1 MNNDNLRRVHKTLL
15 DNGYTPPTYEEFEND
30 MQDDNN
36 LRGVYET
43 LKKEGYTPP
52 EYEQFRF
59 DMGFAKVD
67 ADPNVNDNADD
78 NGNDN
83 ANANPNDNA
92 NPNAKPWEA
101 KVAGV
106 PSLYDIA
113 DKQREETP
121 KMPNYRHEVSVDE
134 EGGKIS
140 KPVVKWQP
148 DKAERAEVEKQM
160 TEMRQN
166 IEQSKE
172 DIDTKNKYIGGLTE
186 KPFDTGM
193 QRIEIGNTESVFQ
206 QRNPRVVETDA
217 KYNTETGEFEKGYIN
232 EAGEYNNKAMAE
244 RDQKQI
250 DRSRYIDMHPDYAG
264 RANRNQVA
272 NMDRYIDDNL
282 REAQKESAEIIAD
295 YIDNASLGALALME
309 VPKNPMMGGV
319 DTDGFKLENIPTEEA
334 QAAAQR
340 IREFEAA
347 SRSMRDAKRIIAE
360 ADRAVKEDKYDGWLK
375 RHTLDFAGGV
385 ARGFGDKFFD
395 IDTWDFGLTDIK
407 DNSSLMLALDK
418 ADKGEE
424 LTESQ
429 RALLDAKA
437 IELATQAYFGS
448 QVGKGYN
455 AGAVTAESIP
465 FMLEMC
471 INPAASAGTTAAS
484 KMARYALKRFA
495 KKAVTE
501 GVEELTERGLM
512 RAAINA
518 GKKNLVKRAALG
530 GRITGDLVAGAGVT
544 ATTGSGRVLA
554 DTMDRMAGEV
564 KYDEN
569 ELGLASY
576 AGRENQKEFGE
587 AFAKAFASGTI
598 ENYSEM
604 VGEYFSP
611 ILGVAGKYIGKGLD
625 KMKLGFI
632 NDAIENISASK
643 LAKAVNDFESHAKYS
658 GSIGEF
664 SEEIAGGILNAIFVG
679 DQTLDT
685 NEQTGVFNPD
695 NLIDTYLGVSIFGG
709 VMSGVKTF
717 GYRTPKYRA
726 KQNMVEQDKIG
737 SAMFGNQDKWGQIRN
752 TIAVGSEEDIA
763 AILQEVKNDDSLT
776 QEQKM
781 QAFKY
786 AAYAMNYKGVL
797 MAEQKRREEQPREH
811 TDFETSFDNGYSLEG
826 QEMNDAM
833 NMYDMQREK
842 AVQVL
847 GDDKVAELDANPV
860 DAMAGIDTE
869 EQLQVA
875 TDYVNAKATFDGMGQ
890 KVLDDINAQIAE
902 STKNLNE
909 LTSKTDGK
917 IHPVTLKGERKA
929 HIVDGN
935 VAVTDNGEID
945 AANSDLSILVR
956 DDETGKIEFVS
967 PSDIVTSDG
976 AIDAEEEKANVAQ
989 AIRDAVTQQA
999 DAQMNGILSFNVGD
1013 EYDVL
1018 DDEGNAH
1025 TIAVVD
1031 NGQEGQVLVSVDG
1044 ENVARMMPRDEVQKM
1059 ANNANLARLAE
1070 HEAKKETK
1078 KQMGIGETSGEA
1090 DNNNVGA
1097 DEPLAATPDA
1107 MPMIKN
1113 SEDPDFM
1120 ATTPERGHRY
1130 LYDEAGIPK
1139 AAADNMVTAHI
1150 NAAEKEVK
1158 KQSDALA
1165 KLDANPGTSISAY
1178 KAKQADI
1185 KGKLDAAQTAYDYWN
1200 GVKTEQGKRDEAE
1213 RQAAFAAQTADASG
1227 RQNELAAQKTPK
1239 EKIDAAK
1246 QMYGEYFDSDF
1257 TVPYDAMEL
1266 VAMNMPN
1273 EKISWEGREGVRG
1286 LQQELGSNF
1295 KRGVGRDRGTNAF
1308 NIYLA
1313 KKGEGISTDEAIH
1326 SIYESAE
1333 NTLPNGEHRW
1343 DVEEIRG
1350 AFIDMFMGAEK
1361 PSDIRDYVLN
1371 NRIRQAEQM
1380 RAAEDEAAEM
1390 ARLDDEIM
1398 QRTGMEREEYAAWI
1412 AELEARADAQAAYE
1426 NEVYNETNT
1435 SNDRETEGSIGEE
1448 GSGQVQGQE
1457 GDTTGVEEDGAAG
1470 VAEREETGGERLW
1483 NNDGRRSNGGS
1494 DKRQGSVSSSDELDE
1509 NGIPF
1514 VKAEDGT
1521 TQFGEIRDTSGLA
1534 PAPIRLSMGFHDS
1547 NTNKGYGLEHIEAKH
1562 GEQIREAGFGS
1573 VEEFVRFVALH
1584 YEEDNIRVGKRRN
1597 GGSTTYLIQVTD
1609 KHDNTLFIEMSR
1621 DGSYWNVNSGGVFR
1635 KGYSNK
1641 KETVTKT
1648 EPQQPNNAVSTGSS
1662 RPADGEGGI
1671 ASTEPN
1677 GKPTVSSASKGT
1689 ENFETDKE
1697 TEQKFNKG
1705 ERFLLASG
1713 AEITIEDVDDKGER
1727 TFTWKSINNDN
1738 VHTSKA
1744 TIEELE
1750 VMGARPLES
1759 VQESVAKAEKETDT
1773 NPTEGQ
1779 KKAGNYKK
1787 GHVKID
1793 GYDVSIE
1800 QPKGSVRSGVDANG
1814 KKWEQTMNNTY
1825 GYIRGTEGVDGDHID
1840 VFLSDNIDDWNG
1852 MVYVVD
1858 QVNNDGSFDEHKV
1871 MYGFNSAEE
1880 ARAAYLLNYEEGW
1893 QGLGTMTGVTKEEF
1907 KKWVESSHRKTKP
1920 FAEYKSV
1927 QKEEGQNE
1935 STING
1940 AVDMTTMQPVM
1951 SEEAFAELLESGDR
1965 EMMEAYLKEI
1975 EHALRLGD
1983 NAPLDGK
1990 KEVQQDYKKAVEQ
2003 YGKDNIPEEVL
2014 DELTKRIE
2022 PYNNLERTLFDRK
2035 YALEEKLRGVEA
2047 AERIASAEKKDKEKA
2062 AHKQTAYNGFLA
2074 DKTALGA
2081 DAAEKALSK
2090 RINIEGEVM
2099 TVAEFVE
2106 KQHQSGSLVPSISEE
2121 PKYKGV
2127 SKRAW
2132 NRMDAAQQAAE
2143 EERVKNG
2150 GTKSVYRLNGYDLGK
2165 TAYDYAQYLM
2175 KNNNDNVDK
2184 AETEKPQKSE
2194 KKSSTRASSVV
2205 KIDDFGEK
2213 IGGARK
2219 DLARG
2224 RIRDIK
2230 GYTTKDLT
2238 ALKKGAD
2245 DILSQANILRLY
2257 KDGQMDEQTA
2267 RGFLAMNN
2275 AVKVAIKKYGRTA
2288 KEIILNKYRDAAV
2301 AWEEGRAAEFG
2312 ITDADVAAYM
2322 AGFDITEE
2330 KARKDLDYCIT
2341 ETFDMYMLT
2350 YQAMNYP
2357 AVERKL
2363 GQYVIV
2369 DYGSMRSRRIPLS
2382 RPFWVK
2388 TSYTSGRGYPF
2399 ATLEGAME
2407 KLNQLCPEVKPKD
2420 TAKKEK
2426 GEKAEHGLRV
2436 TKEGFGFYVKSRN
2449 IPGNIYL
2456 SPKFTSEKQAQ
2467 AYMEENLEQLK
2478 AREQRLVDA
2487 LMGSNIGMAE
2497 REGVDYRNGKDV
2509 TPQDFLDEFGF
2520 RGVEFGNWVPQGERQ
2535 MYLNKTYDA
2544 IKDFCAIVGISPKA
2558 FSLGGRLGLAFG
2570 ARGSGRALAHY
2581 EPGKEAINL
2590 TRMSGVGS
2598 LAHEWF
2604 HALDNI
2610 LAKQETG
2617 NTSDMATMRYDVV
2630 REEVSAVL
2638 KEMYRAM
2645 KAMDYDMRSRR
2656 AGEYWGRTEE
2666 EFARL
2671 FENYIYNKLAEKEV
2685 TSPILVRKDILFD
2698 DAEEVSKN
2706 RWPYPSVA
2714 ENATMAPLFDKL
2726 FSTIQEKTDEKG
2738 NVVLF
2743 QKLDGSTLSK
2753 EADATE
2759 MMMRDA
2765 LIETME
2771 GAGIEVVT
2779 DVAIGQQVLDDAN
2792 GAARLMGGEMSERRK
2807 EREEVNNY
2815 IDEATSFVTGKDIKD
2830 VRRER
2835 IAREEQRREL
2845 TKEIYGII
2853 LSGDFNSVNLQKIS
2867 DYINDVTPNNP
2878 YGRRLSERLPQRVER
2893 KSISLQSLSAVD
2905 ALYGRASESAVSPH
2919 ERVSAQGRR
2928 AIEERKKEALEQW
2941 AKATGNWHTDLSDF
2955 TDSPTPISDDTTD
2968 SDVYM
2973 AKDGKHVIKLS
2984 RGKQGKRFAPDI
2996 DNIPLFNYV
3005 FPNSAYKILGYGD
3018 FGKGFVRI
3026 LQQPFVDFE
3035 TSEPLTEQE
3044 RVAFMDGLGFK
3055 SINKNNTAFSNGE
3068 IIVADLQKNNI
3079 VKDADGNIN
3088 VIDADCK
3095 LHTKD
3100 VGGQYTYLPVE
3111 HDMPLRGGVR
3121 EMRVY
3126 HGSGADFDAFDHS
3139 HMGEGEGAQAYGWGT
3154 YVTEVEGIG
3163 KTYAQSVGR
3172 NPIGRRPVLYKG
3184 ESYDAVNTD
3193 GWSDE
3198 KKGVYVDLVQGM
3210 RVMGKSAEQ
3219 AKDDL
3224 RLMTEVNIRNRER
3237 SLANLKVSS
3246 NTYQSIAEDK
3256 RKQEERLKHIN
3267 EFNADDFTREGSTP
3281 TLYTV
3286 EIPEENAAYYIG
3298 YNERMR
3304 EQQDI
3309 VEMADNELSAQG
3321 WRRQEIDERVVFTNS
3336 DGKRIVFTP
3345 NQSGADFYEEF
3356 VVALGSKKAAS
3367 EFLSSVGITGIKYPA
3382 EFRSG
3387 GRTDG
3392 ASNYVI
3398 FDESNIEITNKARL
3412 FRTSNG
3418 EVYGYTMGG
3427 KIYLD
3432 TRIATTETPIHEY
3445 SHLWS
3450 EALEQANP
3458 KAWEQLKNDLV
3469 KDTELMD
3476 YVKGLYPEIKDENE
3490 LMHEVFAHFSGK
3502 RGRARLEEMRKEET
3516 EKANGILDKARIIAM
3531 FHRLKELLG
3540 RYWTMARDLFAGNV
3554 KGLKKMKAED
3564 FADMAMADLLGGFN
3578 PSAAA
3583 KNNDIRYQFVG
3594 EQGAAEAVKIHYDA
3608 LAQKYHGK
3616 PYRIVM
3622 SIDEMADEDFLKE
3635 IGITDE
3641 ELAKLTTD
3649 EIRENAKEQKEYTK
3663 AIKIGGG
3670 YNPNTGKIVIFAEN
3684 IPSLKETEDTFF
3696 HENLHGILHE
3706 LYGDNPQS
3714 IALRFWDAAEKW
3726 SDKKSII
3733 AEAYRNE
3740 SEHRQKE
3747 EFFVY
3752 LLSRA
3757 MLKGR
3762 VDDVLSVLT
3771 EEDAERVENILGIL
3785 GYDRQTEE
3793 LDRRREK
3800 GNDRE
3805 NHGQAQEK
3813 LGQDVQADRHRRTV
3827 DVAEGGKLYR
3837 DSMFRDGGV
3846 LPTYEESLA
3855 SSKAA
3860 GYTKRQH
3867 DAWWNRA
3874 HKNMRLRAND
3884 IAKKLHLEGVVD
3896 IYETSDDLNG
3906 VEGITEEDKKS
3917 KGWYDPKTG
3926 RIAIILGN
3934 HASAYDVMMTML
3946 HEGVAHF
3953 GLRQLFGKNFE
3964 TFLWNVYSNATP
3976 EVRSE
3981 INKLMA
3987 KNGWNYETA
3996 TEEYLAGLA
4005 EDIDFDRVMKSGWW
4019 WKIKDWFVKML
4030 RDIGLGSYVPEGKI
4044 GDNELRYVLWRSYYN
4059 LELGGAYG
4067 TLLGAAIDV
4076 AKQYELGVGKF
4087 APKEEV
4093 HGVAEQTERATGVWA
4108 EKAEETTDEQR
4119 KKYVR
4124 NAIKNYPNTIG
4135 VFKGTDGLYHSTSDN
4150 IEPFSPDKLDE
4161 VLKKLIKSGTRVA
4174 LIDDI
4179 PSVEDGVSES
4189 EYLGYK
4195 PTLDD
4200 YYKYTNATFE
4210 LIARQFDMPAK
4221 TKVISHE
4228 RTQEE
4233 RALLKAE
4240 WDKLKHEHPEWEWHL
4255 SPKSSS
4261 EYLIDKETGDIYRY
4275 SDHWGKVATCHWKV
4289 KGGHG
4294 VTEQIIAK
4302 ANIKDFDRNISE
4314 GLLKY
4319 ARLHRSGDGT
4329 QEAYN
4334 NAVNTGSKWGMK
4346 NSWGLSGYNF
4356 REAFQDSMLAL
4367 RKLQEVVEERYGIKL
4382 GEDENAYDDENSLSS
4397 RNQEE
4402 KKSVNKKVIEPMNAI
4417 VDKMISEEG
4426 VDQDDLNDYL
4436 ICKHGLERNVVM
4448 AERDARKEYDELV
4461 KAGQPADL
4469 NSLIKKYRNRD
4480 YSGLTGVT
4488 GLKSTRSAELAAM
4501 KLVYNFENNHSAS
4514 CVKLWEA
4521 INKATKW
4528 TLKKGFDS
4536 GMMSKE
4542 TYDKVRNMFQYY
4554 VPLRG
4559 WDEETA
4565 EDVYDYL
4572 MNDRSVFNGT
4582 VVAAK
4587 GHRHKSDDPLA
4598 IIANMADSAILQGN
4612 RNQMK
4617 QKLLNMAVKYPTDVC
4632 SVGDMWIVKNGKK
4645 WAADFPVIPVD
4656 ASSEEVAQIVAQHDA
4671 DMRALG
4677 DNAKRVTGKLDIEW
4691 HINKKNI
4698 PEHAVVVNVGGVQHV
4713 VYINGNPRAAQAVN
4727 GLTGERRR
4735 DAKDKAGRLVDFVLK
4750 DMKRWYSSMMTQYNI
4765 NFSGANYVRDFGHSI
4780 LMTFINNGL
4789 KDTGRMLKYILPAI
4803 GYGVKARVGRVGN
4816 GEYDKYYKE
4825 FLENGGVT
4833 GYAHLDSVDKWKHL
4847 NDMRWERLSKLQ
4859 KAGVAPAKVF
4869 QAGMEAIG
4877 WFSETLELITRFN
4890 TYIKERKKGESIA
4903 NSVKAAKNITV
4914 NFNKKGSEVTPG
4926 VFGAIA
4932 NTLRLYRMFFN
4943 PIVQGLNQIYEAVS
4957 NNPKA
4962 RKRLIGVCA
4971 FYSIIGAVMPFVNMA
4986 LVDKFGDDDD
4996 DDDYFLLNEYTRRT
5010 NLVFFTGKGY
5020 VKIPLPQFF
5029 REFYGMG
5036 EAIATYWIGEASD
5049 EDLRRSMV
5057 GQIENIFSIE
5067 GQEGYKEWSMTRFL
5081 LFDHLEPIADVE
5093 NNENFMGTAI
5103 WNESIFKQGIPE
5115 YQKAKERTWKPLV
5128 GLAKEVNELQG
5139 GTENVAGEGSN
5150 RWNAN
5155 PAAWQ
5160 HLLENYGGG
5169 LVQFIGDAINVTTS
5183 ALDGEMPETSNM
5195 PFAKRFYT
5203 IPTEE
5208 SANWARYRMYKD
5220 FRKDY
5225 DRAEAE
5231 HTALNKENTSIAEHV
5246 KKIVAFEEKQP
5257 EAASIYYAWKDLDI
5271 AKRLK
5276 DAEWN
5281 SDEYWGIIR
5290 EAVDAGK
5297 KVYYKDDKTSFV
5309 DGNEVQDFEK
5319 MLEEDARALLSQKY
5333 SDGESRKLIESMIA
5347 KKHGAKYDEYS
5358 SAEYMGTEYGK
5369 RYYMLRTFDDLEG
5382 DNILAEE
5389 IRNAKEDSDDVQR
5402 KKALEKARDDINT
5415 LKKRLGDPDEDD
5427 EKTMRDI
5434 RKRRRDA
5441 LKEFGK
5447 KSKE

>member
-52 EYEQFRF
+52 EYEQFKS

-67 ADPNVNDNADD
+67 ANLNGNADVEDNADD
-78 NGNDN
+78 NAN
-83 ANANPNDNA
+83 ANANPNLNA

-140 KPVVKWQP
+140 KPVVKMSAIGNTPQVAPVFKDYAGNEYDATDPKVLEEAKRQVTPIVNTPKAQEEPSLLESIGKSIGAGAVRAGTQMIDVLQQLSSNMYVEDPSSPTGFTRTQSYEEQIKDENNPLTQASSAGHTLADKWSKEAQP
-148 DKAERAEVEKQM
+148 RQGKGFVDLIMDGDITGALQKGVATAGESLPTTLSWATPYTAILNAIGMAGGNYREYTLEDESIPAWKRASMAIGSAAFEQAVEKYA
-160 TEMRQN
+160 
-166 IEQSKE
+166 
-172 DIDTKNKYIGGLTE
+172 DPVFKYIGGTKILKGAAKE
-186 KPFDTGM
+186 ASK
-193 QRIEIGNTESVFQ
+193 EI
-206 QRNPRVVETDA
+206 VEEVTKNA
-217 KYNTETGEFEKGYIN
+217 TET
-232 EAGEYNNKAMAE
+232 
-244 RDQKQI
+244 
-250 DRSRYIDMHPDYAG
+250 
-264 RANRNQVA
+264 
-272 NMDRYIDDNL
+272 L
-282 REAQKESAEIIAD
+282 
-295 YIDNASLGALALME
+295 
-309 VPKNPMMGGV
+309 
-319 DTDGFKLENIPTEEA
+319 
-334 QAAAQR
+334 
-340 IREFEAA
+340 
-347 SRSMRDAKRIIAE
+347 AKRIYKGLTNVGKDALGEGAE
-360 ADRAVKEDKYDGWLK
+360 EVVTTFGNDALGEVLDYIEGSTDYGVRAQWEKLKKENPNANL
-375 RHTLDFAGGV
+375 
-385 ARGFGDKFFD
+385 
-395 IDTWDFGLTDIK
+395 WDFSKQKAKEYGDSFIGGYLSGAYTSGTAQVTTK
-407 DNSSLMLALDK
+407 AL
-418 ADKGEE
+418 
-424 LTESQ
+424 Q
-429 RALLDAKA
+429 Y
-437 IELATQAYFGS
+437 ATG
-448 QVGKGYN
+448 
-455 AGAVTAESIP
+455 
-465 FMLEMC
+465 
-471 INPAASAGTTAAS
+471 AASEIDIEGKRGT
-484 KMARYALKRFA
+484 KILPPVM
-495 KKAVTE
+495 
-501 GVEELTERGLM
+501 
-512 RAAINA
+512 
-518 GKKNLVKRAALG
+518 
-530 GRITGDLVAGAGVT
+530 DVA
-544 ATTGSGRVLA
+544 
-554 DTMDRMAGEV
+554 
-564 KYDEN
+564 
-569 ELGLASY
+569 
-576 AGRENQKEFGE
+576 
-587 AFAKAFASGTI
+587 
-598 ENYSEM
+598 
-604 VGEYFSP
+604 
-611 ILGVAGKYIGKGLD
+611 
-625 KMKLGFI
+625 
-632 NDAIENISASK
+632 
-643 LAKAVNDFESHAKYS
+643 
-658 GSIGEF
+658 
-664 SEEIAGGILNAIFVG
+664 
-679 DQTLDT
+679 
-685 NEQTGVFNPD
+685 
-695 NLIDTYLGVSIFGG
+695 
-709 VMSGVKTF
+709 
-717 GYRTPKYRA
+717 
-726 KQNMVEQDKIG
+726 
-737 SAMFGNQDKWGQIRN
+737 
-752 TIAVGSEEDIA
+752 
-763 AILQEVKNDDSLT
+763 
-776 QEQKM
+776 
-781 QAFKY
+781 QA
-786 AAYAMNYKGVL
+786 
-797 MAEQKRREEQPREH
+797 
-811 TDFETSFDNGYSLEG
+811 FDNGYSLEG

-902 STKNLNE
+902 SDKNLNE

-976 AIDAEEEKANVAQ
+976 AIDAEEEKVNVAQ

-1018 DDEGNAH
+1018 DDKGNAH

-1078 KQMGIGETSGEA
+1078 RQMENGETSGEA

-1097 DEPLAATPDA
+1097 HEPLAATPDA

-1185 KGKLDAAQTAYDYWN
+1185 KGKLDAAQAAYDYWN

-1213 RQAAFAAQTADASG
+1213 RQAAFAAQTADTSG

-1295 KRGVGRDRGTNAF
+1295 KRGVGRDKGTNAF

-1426 NEVYNETNT
+1426 NEVYNETNI

-1457 GDTTGVEEDGAAG
+1457 GDTTGVEEDGAEP
-1470 VAEREETGGERLW
+1470 VADGGRNEGTQGDTTERQEGDLAQAKVTARLSSEV
-1483 NNDGRRSNGGS
+1483 NEFDKPFVLASNG
-1494 DKRQGSVSSSDELDE
+1494 
-1509 NGIPF
+1509 
-1514 VKAEDGT
+1514 T
-1521 TQFGEIRDTSGLA
+1521 TTFGEVSKDSGLTE
-1534 PAPIRLSMGFHDS
+1534 APIKLSLGENRIDEEGGNH
-1547 NTNKGYGLEHIEAKH
+1547 GYGLLHIEAGH
-1562 GEQIREAGFGS
+1562 GEQIRAAGFNT
-1573 VEEFVRFVALH
+1573 VEEFVETVAKN
-1584 YEEDNIRVGKRRN
+1584 YDTIRE
-1597 GGSTTYLIQVTD
+1597 GGIVANNQTYLLEISD
-1609 KHDNTLFIEMSR
+1609 EHNNTLFIQLSR
-1621 DGSYWNVNSGGVFR
+1621 DGKYWNVNSAGIFKKKYSRR
-1635 KGYSNK
+1635 KQEVY
-1641 KETVTKT
+1641 T
-1648 EPQQPNNAVSTGSS
+1648 
-1662 RPADGEGGI
+1662 RPALEPGTNTDSRGVDSGLSDGVTAPAGNSPE
-1671 ASTEPN
+1671 T
-1677 GKPTVSSASKGT
+1677 SASKGT
-1689 ENFETDKE
+1689 ENENT
-1697 TEQKFNKG
+1697 
-1705 ERFLLASG
+1705 
-1713 AEITIEDVDDKGER
+1713 
-1727 TFTWKSINNDN
+1727 
-1738 VHTSKA
+1738 
-1744 TIEELE
+1744 
-1750 VMGARPLES
+1750 
-1759 VQESVAKAEKETDT
+1759 VQENE
-1773 NPTEGQ
+1773 
-1779 KKAGNYKK
+1779 
-1787 GHVKID
+1787 
-1793 GYDVSIE
+1793 
-1800 QPKGSVRSGVDANG
+1800 
-1814 KKWEQTMNNTY
+1814 
-1825 GYIRGTEGVDGDHID
+1825 
-1840 VFLSDNIDDWNG
+1840 
-1852 MVYVVD
+1852 
-1858 QVNNDGSFDEHKV
+1858 
-1871 MYGFNSAEE
+1871 
-1880 ARAAYLLNYEEGW
+1880 
-1893 QGLGTMTGVTKEEF
+1893 
-1907 KKWVESSHRKTKP
+1907 VEISS
-1920 FAEYKSV
+1920 ESEN
-1927 QKEEGQNE
+1927 KEEGQNE

-1940 AVDMTTMQPVM
+1940 AVDMATMQPVM
-1951 SEEAFAELLESGDR
+1951 GEEAFAELLESGDK
-1965 EMMEAYLKEI
+1965 ETMEAYLKEI

-1983 NAPLDGK
+1983 NAPLDGQ
-1990 KEVQQDYKKAVEQ
+1990 KEVRQDYKKAVEQ

-2150 GTKSVYRLNGYDLGK
+2150 GTKSVYRLNGYELGK

-2184 AETEKPQKSE
+2184 VEKAKPNEQGKTETEKPQKSE
-2194 KKSSTRASSVV
+2194 KKSSARASSVV

-2238 ALKKGAD
+2238 TLKKGAD

-2288 KEIILNKYRDAAV
+2288 REIILNKYRDAAV

-2369 DYGSMRSRRIPLS
+2369 DYGSMRSGRIPLS

-2420 TAKKEK
+2420 TEKKEK

-2617 NTSDMATMRYDVV
+2617 NTSDMATMRNDVV

-2638 KEMYRAM
+2638 KEMYRVM

-2765 LIETME
+2765 LVETME
-2771 GAGIEVVT
+2771 SAGIEVVT
-2779 DVAIGQQVLDDAN
+2779 DVAIGQQVLDENADA
-2792 GAARLMGGEMSERRK
+2792 
-2807 EREEVNNY
+2807 
-2815 IDEATSFVTGKDIKD
+2815 T
-2830 VRRER
+2830 
-2835 IAREEQRREL
+2835 
-2845 TKEIYGII
+2845 
-2853 LSGDFNSVNLQKIS
+2853 
-2867 DYINDVTPNNP
+2867 
-2878 YGRRLSERLPQRVER
+2878 
-2893 KSISLQSLSAVD
+2893 
-2905 ALYGRASESAVSPH
+2905 
-2919 ERVSAQGRR
+2919 
-2928 AIEERKKEALEQW
+2928 
-2941 AKATGNWHTDLSDF
+2941 
-2955 TDSPTPISDDTTD
+2955 
-2968 SDVYM
+2968 
-2973 AKDGKHVIKLS
+2973 
-2984 RGKQGKRFAPDI
+2984 
-2996 DNIPLFNYV
+2996 
-3005 FPNSAYKILGYGD
+3005 
-3018 FGKGFVRI
+3018 
-3026 LQQPFVDFE
+3026 
-3035 TSEPLTEQE
+3035 
-3044 RVAFMDGLGFK
+3044 
-3055 SINKNNTAFSNGE
+3055 
-3068 IIVADLQKNNI
+3068 
-3079 VKDADGNIN
+3079 
-3088 VIDADCK
+3088 
-3095 LHTKD
+3095 
-3100 VGGQYTYLPVE
+3100 
-3111 HDMPLRGGVR
+3111 R

-3163 KTYAQSVGR
+3163 KTYAQSVGQ

-3304 EQQDI
+3304 EQQEI
-3309 VEMADNELSAQG
+3309 VEMADNELAAQG
-3321 WRRQEIDERVVFTNS
+3321 WKRQEIGEQMVFTNNE
-3336 DGKRIVFTP
+3336 GKRIVFTP
-3345 NQSGADFYEEF
+3345 NQTGADFYEEF

-3398 FDESNIEITNKARL
+3398 FDESDIEITNKARL

-3502 RGRARLEEMRKEET
+3502 QGRARLEEMRKEET
-3516 EKANGILDKARIIAM
+3516 EKANGLLDKARIIAM
-3531 FHRLKELLG
+3531 FNRLKELLG
-3540 RYWTMARDLFAGNV
+3540 RYWTMARDLFAGSV
-3554 KGLKKMKAED
+3554 KGLDKMKAED
-3564 FADMAMADLLGGFN
+3564 FADMEMADLLGGFN

-3594 EQGAAEAVKIHYDA
+3594 EQGAAEAVKMHYDA

-3635 IGITDE
+3635 IGFTSDE
-3641 ELAKLTTD
+3641 LAELTPEKLKELAK
-3649 EIRENAKEQKEYTK
+3649 EAKDYNKTRK
-3663 AIKIGGG
+3663 VGGG
-3670 YNPNTGKIVIFAEN
+3670 YSPSSRRIVIFAEN
-3684 IPSLKETEDTFF
+3684 ISSPDNMEEAFF
-3696 HENLHGILHE
+3696 HENLHGILHDI
-3706 LYGDNPQS
+3706 YGDNAQT
-3714 IALRFWDAAEKW
+3714 IATRFWDVAEGGFV
-3726 SDKKSII
+3726 SKKKV
-3733 AEAYRNE
+3733 ADAYRNE
-3740 SEHRQKE
+3740 SEQRQKE

-3752 LLSRA
+3752 WLSRA
-3757 MLKGR
+3757 MVKGR
-3762 VDDVLSVLT
+3762 INEMLDMLVD
-3771 EEDAERVENILGIL
+3771 EDSEKIDNILGII
-3785 GYDRQTEE
+3785 GYDRRTEE
-3793 LDRRREK
+3793 VRRKDGKGQEETQGNHEQDVSRLLPTSRRRF
-3800 GNDRE
+3800 RE
-3805 NHGQAQEK
+3805 
-3813 LGQDVQADRHRRTV
+3813 
-3827 DVAEGGKLYR
+3827 GKVVK
-3837 DSMFRDGGV
+3837 D
-3846 LPTYEESLA
+3846 TYEESLA

-3860 GYTKRQH
+3860 GYTKKQH

-3896 IYETSDDLNG
+3896 IYETADDLNG
-3906 VEGITEEDKKS
+3906 VKGITKEDKKS

-4044 GDNELRYVLWRSYYN
+4044 SDNELRYVLWRSYYN

-4093 HGVAEQTERATGVWA
+4093 LGVAESGIGMSLEETNRRFNDELANLSEENADWVNLSLGMPSPTLLAAGVENKHMKLYGNKVIKKMKKHGFALNELRDLPVAVANPIAVFNNYGKDGNRSILTELKTAQGNILVAITIGRGDVDVDFNVVSSVFAKNNISVVEWINKGYATYINK
-4108 EKAEETTDEQR
+4108 EKALNYLHHSAPIAEALSDSRLSSAAKVVENFVNPKISAEN
-4119 KKYVR
+4119 VE
-4124 NAIKNYPNTIG
+4124 KN
-4135 VFKGTDGLYHSTSDN
+4135 
-4150 IEPFSPDKLDE
+4150 
-4161 VLKKLIKSGTRVA
+4161 
-4174 LIDDI
+4174 
-4179 PSVEDGVSES
+4179 VE
-4189 EYLGYK
+4189 K
-4195 PTLDD
+4195 
-4200 YYKYTNATFE
+4200 
-4210 LIARQFDMPAK
+4210 
-4221 TKVISHE
+4221 
-4228 RTQEE
+4228 
-4233 RALLKAE
+4233 
-4240 WDKLKHEHPEWEWHL
+4240 
-4255 SPKSSS
+4255 
-4261 EYLIDKETGDIYRY
+4261 
-4275 SDHWGKVATCHWKV
+4275 
-4289 KGGHG
+4289 
-4294 VTEQIIAK
+4294 
-4302 ANIKDFDRNISE
+4302 
-4314 GLLKY
+4314 
-4319 ARLHRSGDGT
+4319 LHRSGDGT

-4334 NAVNTGSKWGMK
+4334 NAVNTGSAWGMK
-4346 NSWGLSGYNF
+4346 NSLGLSGYNF

-4426 VDQDDLNDYL
+4426 VGQDELNDYL

-4448 AERDARKEYDELV
+4448 AERDARKKYDELV

-4514 CVKLWEA
+4514 CVELWEA

-4587 GHRHKSDDPLA
+4587 GHSHKSDDPLA

-4632 SVGDMWIVKNGKK
+4632 SVGDMWIVKSGKK

-4677 DNAKRVTGKLDIEW
+4677 DNAKRVTGKLDVEW

-4750 DMKRWYSSMMTQYNI
+4750 DMKRWYSSMLTQYNI

-4780 LMTFINNGL
+4780 LMTFINNGT

-4803 GYGVKARVGRVGN
+4803 GFGVKARAGRVGN

-4833 GYAHLDSVDKWKHL
+4833 GYAHLDSVDKWKRS
-4847 NDMRWERLSKLQ
+4847 NDKRWERLSKLQ
-4859 KAGVAPAKVF
+4859 KARVAPAKAF
-4869 QAGMEAIG
+4869 RAGMEAIG

-4932 NTLRLYRMFFN
+4932 NTLRIYIMFFN
-4943 PIVQGLNQIYEAVS
+4943 PIVQGINQIYEAVA

-4962 RKRLIGVCA
+4962 MKRLIGVCG
-4971 FYSIIGAVMPFVNMA
+4971 FYMILGAVMPFVNMA
-4986 LVDKFGDDDD
+4986 LVENYGDD

-5010 NLVFFTGKGY
+5010 NFVLFTGKGY
-5020 VKIPLPQFF
+5020 AKIPLPQFF

-5049 EDLRRSMV
+5049 KDLRRSMV
-5057 GQIENIFSIE
+5057 VQIENIFSIE
-5067 GQEGYKEWSMTRFL
+5067 GQEGYKEWSMTRFML
-5081 LFDHLEPIADVE
+5081 PGHLELVADIE

-5128 GLAKEVNELQG
+5128 RLAKEVNELQG

-5169 LVQFIGDAINVTTS
+5169 LVQSIGDAANVITS

-5297 KVYYKDDKTSFV
+5297 KIYYKDEGASFV
-5309 DGNEVQDFEK
+5309 GGNEVQDFEK

-5358 SAEYMGTEYGK
+5358 SAEYMETEYGK

-5389 IRNAKEDSDDVQR
+5389 IRNAKEDSDDVRR
-5402 KKALEKARDDINT
+5402 KDALDNARKDINK

-5427 EKTMRDI
+5427 EQTMRDI
-5434 RKRRRDA
+5434 RERRRDA
-5441 LKEFGK
+5441 LKRFGK

>member
-1 MNNDNLRRVHKTLL
+1 MRDNISELYKALQ
-15 DNGYTPPTYEEFEND
+15 DTYELGSEDDFRDYLND
-30 MQDDNN
+30 GDNREA
-36 LRGVYET
+36 LR
-43 LKKEGYTPP
+43 KELEAEWEVGDSTS
-52 EYEQFRF
+52 
-59 DMGFAKVD
+59 FARYL
-67 ADPNVNDNADD
+67 
-78 NGNDN
+78 GIEDN
-83 ANANPNDNA
+83 ANLNKHNANAEVEEKVGDNDNVK
-92 NPNAKPWEA
+92 PNAKPWEA

-113 DKQREETP
+113 DKQREEAP

-140 KPVVKWQP
+140 KPVVKMSAIGNTPQVAPVFKDYAGNEYDATDSKVLEEAKRQVTPIVNTPKAQEEPSLLESIGKSIGAGAVRAGTQMIDVLQQLSSNMYVEDPSSPTGFTRTQSYEEQIKDENNPLTQASSAGHTLADKWSKEAQP
-148 DKAERAEVEKQM
+148 RQGKGFVDLIMDGDITGALQKGVATAGESLPTTLSWATPYTAILNAIGMAGGNYREYTLEDESIPAWKRASMAIGSAAFEQAVEKYA
-160 TEMRQN
+160 
-166 IEQSKE
+166 
-172 DIDTKNKYIGGLTE
+172 DPVFKYIGGTKILKGAAKE
-186 KPFDTGM
+186 ASK
-193 QRIEIGNTESVFQ
+193 EI
-206 QRNPRVVETDA
+206 VEEVTKNA
-217 KYNTETGEFEKGYIN
+217 TET
-232 EAGEYNNKAMAE
+232 
-244 RDQKQI
+244 
-250 DRSRYIDMHPDYAG
+250 
-264 RANRNQVA
+264 
-272 NMDRYIDDNL
+272 L
-282 REAQKESAEIIAD
+282 
-295 YIDNASLGALALME
+295 
-309 VPKNPMMGGV
+309 
-319 DTDGFKLENIPTEEA
+319 
-334 QAAAQR
+334 
-340 IREFEAA
+340 
-347 SRSMRDAKRIIAE
+347 AKRIYKGLTNVGKDALGEGAE
-360 ADRAVKEDKYDGWLK
+360 EVVTTFGNDALGEVLDYVEGSTDYGVRAQWEKLKKENPNANL
-375 RHTLDFAGGV
+375 
-385 ARGFGDKFFD
+385 
-395 IDTWDFGLTDIK
+395 WDFSKQKAKEYGDSFIGGYLSGAYTSGTAQVTTK
-407 DNSSLMLALDK
+407 AL
-418 ADKGEE
+418 
-424 LTESQ
+424 Q
-429 RALLDAKA
+429 Y
-437 IELATQAYFGS
+437 ATG
-448 QVGKGYN
+448 
-455 AGAVTAESIP
+455 
-465 FMLEMC
+465 
-471 INPAASAGTTAAS
+471 AASEIDIEGKRGT
-484 KMARYALKRFA
+484 KILPPVM
-495 KKAVTE
+495 
-501 GVEELTERGLM
+501 
-512 RAAINA
+512 
-518 GKKNLVKRAALG
+518 
-530 GRITGDLVAGAGVT
+530 DVA
-544 ATTGSGRVLA
+544 
-554 DTMDRMAGEV
+554 
-564 KYDEN
+564 
-569 ELGLASY
+569 
-576 AGRENQKEFGE
+576 
-587 AFAKAFASGTI
+587 
-598 ENYSEM
+598 
-604 VGEYFSP
+604 
-611 ILGVAGKYIGKGLD
+611 
-625 KMKLGFI
+625 
-632 NDAIENISASK
+632 
-643 LAKAVNDFESHAKYS
+643 
-658 GSIGEF
+658 
-664 SEEIAGGILNAIFVG
+664 
-679 DQTLDT
+679 
-685 NEQTGVFNPD
+685 
-695 NLIDTYLGVSIFGG
+695 
-709 VMSGVKTF
+709 
-717 GYRTPKYRA
+717 
-726 KQNMVEQDKIG
+726 
-737 SAMFGNQDKWGQIRN
+737 
-752 TIAVGSEEDIA
+752 
-763 AILQEVKNDDSLT
+763 
-776 QEQKM
+776 
-781 QAFKY
+781 QA
-786 AAYAMNYKGVL
+786 
-797 MAEQKRREEQPREH
+797 
-811 TDFETSFDNGYSLEG
+811 FDNGYSLEG

-890 KVLDDINAQIAE
+890 KVLDDINAQIADSE
-902 STKNLNE
+902 KNLNE

-935 VAVTDNGEID
+935 LAVTDNGEID

-976 AIDAEEEKANVAQ
+976 AMDAEEEKANVAQ

-1044 ENVARMMPRDEVQKM
+1044 ENVARMMPREEVQKM

-1070 HEAKKETK
+1070 HEAKKEAK
-1078 KQMGIGETSGEA
+1078 KQMENGETSGEA
-1090 DNNNVGA
+1090 DNKNVGA
-1097 DEPLAATPDA
+1097 NEPLAATPDA

-1113 SEDPDFM
+1113 SEDPDFL

-1185 KGKLDAAQTAYDYWN
+1185 NGKLDAAQAAYDYWN

-1213 RQAAFAAQTADASG
+1213 RQAAFAVQTADASG

-1246 QMYGEYFDSDF
+1246 QMYGKHFDSDF

-1295 KRGVGRDRGTNAF
+1295 KRGVGRDKGTNAF

-1326 SIYESAE
+1326 SIYDSAE

-1343 DVEEIRG
+1343 DIEEIRG

-1398 QRTGMEREEYAAWI
+1398 RRTGMEREEYAAWI

-1470 VAEREETGGERLW
+1470 VAEGGINEGTQGDTTERHEGDLAQAKVSMSQESDQVAEEQKPTEQRVGYLDPRTMSEEEKERRGNML
-1483 NNDGRRSNGGS
+1483 
-1494 DKRQGSVSSSDELDE
+1494 
-1509 NGIPF
+1509 
-1514 VKAEDGT
+1514 
-1521 TQFGEIRDTSGLA
+1521 RDTEVMEVAKEQIVSRKGISARKAAENWWTKYVGAPRLYETEIGEVVINLTSIDDSLA
-1534 PAPIRLSMGFHDS
+1534 HGYSQRKLDSITSLPNGFKNAVYLGTMEDSDRRATFNHYFAYPISYDGKRCYVFCRALHDN
-1547 NTNKGYGLEHIEAKH
+1547 NTNRLYVHEVYVEDAIKKG
-1562 GEQIREAGFGS
+1562 
-1573 VEEFVRFVALH
+1573 
-1584 YEEDNIRVGKRRN
+1584 
-1597 GGSTTYLIQVTD
+1597 
-1609 KHDNTLFIEMSR
+1609 NTLQTAAS
-1621 DGSYWNVNSGGVFR
+1621 
-1635 KGYSNK
+1635 K
-1641 KETVTKT
+1641 
-1648 EPQQPNNAVSTGSS
+1648 PH
-1662 RPADGEGGI
+1662 GGI
-1671 ASTEPN
+1671 ALYRDILANVLDISE
-1677 GKPTVSSASKGT
+1677 GKGT
-1689 ENFETDKE
+1689 ENSKTDKE
-1697 TEQKFNKG
+1697 NEQKFNKG
-1705 ERFLLASG
+1705 ERYLLASG
-1713 AEITIEDVDDKGER
+1713 AVITIEDVDDKGER

-1759 VQESVAKAEKETDT
+1759 VQ
-1773 NPTEGQ
+1773 
-1779 KKAGNYKK
+1779 
-1787 GHVKID
+1787 
-1793 GYDVSIE
+1793 
-1800 QPKGSVRSGVDANG
+1800 
-1814 KKWEQTMNNTY
+1814 
-1825 GYIRGTEGVDGDHID
+1825 
-1840 VFLSDNIDDWNG
+1840 
-1852 MVYVVD
+1852 
-1858 QVNNDGSFDEHKV
+1858 
-1871 MYGFNSAEE
+1871 
-1880 ARAAYLLNYEEGW
+1880 
-1893 QGLGTMTGVTKEEF
+1893 
-1907 KKWVESSHRKTKP
+1907 
-1920 FAEYKSV
+1920 
-1927 QKEEGQNE
+1927 KEEGQNE

-1940 AVDMTTMQPVM
+1940 AVDKAEKAKPKETASIKEVVHNYVQAYRNWADDIKNDAALKAWQNARKELEGRLNEL
-1951 SEEAFAELLESGDR
+1951 SDEELEGLKSQLGGDFANIADFVGDISRRRTQNRELSNAFDEGMKAQ
-1965 EMMEAYLKEI
+1965 KEI
-1975 EHALRLGD
+1975 SGTAK
-1983 NAPLDGK
+1983 APK
-1990 KEVQQDYKKAVEQ
+1990 V
-2003 YGKDNIPEEVL
+2003 VL
-2014 DELTKRIE
+2014 ENFTANDELRPVLNGVHHDEDGFAVATNGMILIADKRQYDEANKGKTIISHKVGNSAKKGDIVDFRF
-2022 PYNNLERTLFDRK
+2022 PNWKMVVKAHPNGSTASVTFDGLRK
-2035 YALEEKLRGVEA
+2035 
-2047 AERIASAEKKDKEKA
+2047 
-2062 AHKQTAYNGFLA
+2062 FLA
-2074 DKTALGA
+2074 GAGEVMKSRWNTEKENGNTKQSFASWSSEANIAIRMPNGEVCVYKYDRLSKFA
-2081 DAAEKALSK
+2081 DAAANMGMTDIYYAADKALVAANENGYVLLMPT
-2090 RINIEGEVM
+2090 IPNIL
-2099 TVAEFVE
+2099 T
-2106 KQHQSGSLVPSISEE
+2106 
-2121 PKYKGV
+2121 
-2127 SKRAW
+2127 
-2132 NRMDAAQQAAE
+2132 E
-2143 EERVKNG
+2143 EESLSYDAGRRFFYEWN
-2150 GTKSVYRLNGYDLGK
+2150 SSSADRLHSKPNEQGK
-2165 TAYDYAQYLM
+2165 T
-2175 KNNNDNVDK
+2175 
-2184 AETEKPQKSE
+2184 ETEKPQKSE
-2194 KKSSTRASSVV
+2194 KKSSARASSVV

-2238 ALKKGAD
+2238 TLKKGAD

-2312 ITDADVAAYM
+2312 ITEADVAAYM

-2369 DYGSMRSRRIPLS
+2369 DYGSMRSGRVPLS

-2420 TAKKEK
+2420 TEKKEK

-2617 NTSDMATMRYDVV
+2617 NTSDMATMRNDVV

-2638 KEMYRAM
+2638 KEMYRVM

-2792 GAARLMGGEMSERRK
+2792 
-2807 EREEVNNY
+2807 
-2815 IDEATSFVTGKDIKD
+2815 AT
-2830 VRRER
+2830 
-2835 IAREEQRREL
+2835 
-2845 TKEIYGII
+2845 
-2853 LSGDFNSVNLQKIS
+2853 
-2867 DYINDVTPNNP
+2867 
-2878 YGRRLSERLPQRVER
+2878 
-2893 KSISLQSLSAVD
+2893 
-2905 ALYGRASESAVSPH
+2905 
-2919 ERVSAQGRR
+2919 
-2928 AIEERKKEALEQW
+2928 
-2941 AKATGNWHTDLSDF
+2941 
-2955 TDSPTPISDDTTD
+2955 
-2968 SDVYM
+2968 
-2973 AKDGKHVIKLS
+2973 
-2984 RGKQGKRFAPDI
+2984 
-2996 DNIPLFNYV
+2996 
-3005 FPNSAYKILGYGD
+3005 
-3018 FGKGFVRI
+3018 
-3026 LQQPFVDFE
+3026 
-3035 TSEPLTEQE
+3035 
-3044 RVAFMDGLGFK
+3044 
-3055 SINKNNTAFSNGE
+3055 
-3068 IIVADLQKNNI
+3068 
-3079 VKDADGNIN
+3079 
-3088 VIDADCK
+3088 
-3095 LHTKD
+3095 
-3100 VGGQYTYLPVE
+3100 
-3111 HDMPLRGGVR
+3111 R

-3163 KTYAQSVGR
+3163 KTYAQSVGQ

-3309 VEMADNELSAQG
+3309 VEMADNELAAQG
-3321 WRRQEIDERVVFTNS
+3321 WRRQEIGEQMVFTNS
-3336 DGKRIVFTP
+3336 EGKRIVFTP
-3345 NQSGADFYEEF
+3345 NQTGADFYEEF

-3387 GRTDG
+3387 GRADG

-3476 YVKGLYPEIKDENE
+3476 YVKGLYPEIEDENE

-3516 EKANGILDKARIIAM
+3516 EKANGLLDKARIIAM
-3531 FHRLKELLG
+3531 FNRLKELLG
-3540 RYWTMARDLFAGNV
+3540 RYWTMARDLFAGSV
-3554 KGLKKMKAED
+3554 KGLDKMKAED

-3594 EQGAAEAVKIHYDA
+3594 EKSTTQEITEHINEIPKKYNLKGASIHQVISSREEMEGLRGILSDEAYTILEREYNTPNVKGVYLPEFA
-3608 LAQKYHGK
+3608 LAIVFAEKAEGTKQGELTYIHEQVHAFYHSLPNDMRNRYGVACFDWLWRKAPEVYQKILRLYPESEQVRLNEACSFFIQELVNRLGIEK
-3616 PYRIVM
+3616 FLTGTPLG
-3622 SIDEMADEDFLKE
+3622 DDFLCNF
-3635 IGITDE
+3635 ITE
-3641 ELAKLTTD
+3641 FKKY
-3649 EIRENAKEQKEYTK
+3649 IRNEQKDR
-3663 AIKIGGG
+3663 
-3670 YNPNTGKIVIFAEN
+3670 
-3684 IPSLKETEDTFF
+3684 ED
-3696 HENLHGILHE
+3696 
-3706 LYGDNPQS
+3706 
-3714 IALRFWDAAEKW
+3714 LR
-3726 SDKKSII
+3726 
-3733 AEAYRNE
+3733 
-3740 SEHRQKE
+3740 
-3747 EFFVY
+3747 V
-3752 LLSRA
+3752 
-3757 MLKGR
+3757 GR
-3762 VDDVLSVLT
+3762 GVQ
-3771 EEDAERVENILGIL
+3771 DAETSRNGERLYNDNLVGRHYGSEGGRDGERGI
-3785 GYDRQTEE
+3785 
-3793 LDRRREK
+3793 
-3800 GNDRE
+3800 
-3805 NHGQAQEK
+3805 
-3813 LGQDVQADRHRRTV
+3813 
-3827 DVAEGGKLYR
+3827 AEGGKLYR
-3837 DSMFRDGGV
+3837 DSMFREGGV

-3860 GYTKRQH
+3860 GYTKKQH

-3896 IYETSDDLNG
+3896 IYETADDLNG
-3906 VEGITEEDKKS
+3906 VKGITKEDKKS

-3934 HASAYDVMMTML
+3934 HASAYDVMKTML

-4044 GDNELRYVLWRSYYN
+4044 SDNELRYVLWRSYYN

-4093 HGVAEQTERATGVWA
+4093 LGVAEQTERTTGVWA

-4119 KKYVR
+4119 KKYVQ

-4150 IEPFSPDKLDE
+4150 MEPFSPDKLDE

-4179 PSVEDGVSES
+4179 PSSEDGVSES

-4210 LIARQFDMPAK
+4210 LIARQYDMPAK

-4233 RALLKAE
+4233 LALLKAE

-4275 SDHWGKVATCHWKV
+4275 SDHWGKVATCHWV
-4289 KGGHG
+4289 LKGSHG
-4294 VTEQIIAK
+4294 VAEQIIAK

-4314 GLLKY
+4314 GLWKY

-4329 QEAYN
+4329 PRAMARDTYERL
-4334 NAVNTGSKWGMK
+4334 VM
-4346 NSWGLSGYNF
+4346 SGTQQF
-4356 REAFQDSMLAL
+4356 REAVQDSMLSL
-4367 RKLQEVVEERYGIKL
+4367 KNLYKSILQAEGKEKHIKDVA
-4382 GEDENAYDDENSLSS
+4382 GYENAYLAENRMHSASQAQIS
-4397 RNQEE
+4397 AWTHDFFTPIVEE
-4402 KKSVNKKVIEPMNAI
+4402 VYRLVGDGKSAY
-4417 VDKMISEEG
+4417 EE
-4426 VDQDDLNDYL
+4426 LNDYL
-4436 ICKHGLERNVVM
+4436 MAKHGLERNIVL
-4448 AERDARKEYDELV
+4448 AERDARKEYDRLV

-4469 NSLIKKYRNRD
+4469 NSLIKEYREKD
-4480 YSGLTGVT
+4480 YSGLTALT
-4488 GLKSTRSAELAAM
+4488 GEKNTADAELLAQQMVDDFEAIHDTTELWARINAATKSSLEKMFRSGLMSKARYEDIRDMFAYYIPLQGFDEKVAEDMYAYVGSDGTRMYGTPIRSARGRR
-4501 KLVYNFENNHSAS
+4501 S
-4514 CVKLWEA
+4514 
-4521 INKATKW
+4521 KA
-4528 TLKKGFDS
+4528 D
-4536 GMMSKE
+4536 
-4542 TYDKVRNMFQYY
+4542 N
-4554 VPLRG
+4554 
-4559 WDEETA
+4559 
-4565 EDVYDYL
+4565 
-4572 MNDRSVFNGT
+4572 
-4582 VVAAK
+4582 
-4587 GHRHKSDDPLA
+4587 PLA
-4598 IIANMADSAILQGN
+4598 TIAMNGEAAIRQGN
-4612 RNQMK
+4612 RNEMK
-4617 QKLLNMAVKYPTDVC
+4617 QHFLNFVQAHPSDLVSVSDVWLRYNDVTDEWEQYFDAGLKDDDSPEEVERKVRDFNERMEQLAA
-4632 SVGDMWIVKNGKK
+4632 SDPDRYKRGRDAEDIPFRVVSMSNASQHQVIVKRGGKT
-4645 WAADFPVIPVD
+4645 
-4656 ASSEEVAQIVAQHDA
+4656 IV
-4671 DMRALG
+4671 L
-4677 DNAKRVTGKLDIEW
+4677 T
-4691 HINKKNI
+4691 
-4698 PEHAVVVNVGGVQHV
+4698 
-4713 VYINGNPRAAQAVN
+4713 INGNPRAAQALN
-4727 GLTGERRR
+4727 GLTNPDVFTDGVFGKAMNLGQNLNRLLSSLYTTRNPEFVASNYTR
-4735 DAKDKAGRLVDFVLK
+4735 DALYSNCMTWVKESPAYAVRFHKNFGMANPAFMAKMFVE
-4750 DMKRWYSSMMTQYNI
+4750 WE
-4765 NFSGANYVRDFGHSI
+4765 
-4780 LMTFINNGL
+4780 
-4789 KDTGRMLKYILPAI
+4789 
-4803 GYGVKARVGRVGN
+4803 N
-4816 GEYDKYYKE
+4816 GELRKKVAQMGNTPKQGSVDYMRKQFYD
-4825 FLENGGVT
+4825 FMMNGGET
-4833 GYAHLDSVDKWKHL
+4833 GWTSLRDIEAHKKDLEASLKKEGSTSRKAWKALGGTLD
-4847 NDMRWERLSKLQ
+4847 
-4859 KAGVAPAKVF
+4859 
-4869 QAGMEAIG
+4869 
-4877 WFSETLELITRFN
+4877 
-4890 TYIKERKKGESIA
+4890 IA
-4903 NSVKAAKNITV
+4903 NRAVENCARFSAFVTSREMGRSLERSIYDAKEVSV
-4914 NFNKKGSEVTPG
+4914 NFNKKGAGDKFLSAKGQTKLGKTGSVIGGLGRGLYVFFNAGVQGMANYMGAAKQNPAKLAVLSSLLFGLGSIIPIVT
-4926 VFGAIA
+4926 AIA
-4932 NTLRLYRMFFN
+4932 C
-4943 PIVQGLNQIYEAVS
+4943 G
-4957 NNPKA
+4957 
-4962 RKRLIGVCA
+4962 
-4971 FYSIIGAVMPFVNMA
+4971 
-4986 LVDKFGDDDD
+4986 GDDDD
-4996 DDDYFLLNEYTRRT
+4996 EDSYYNLPEYVRRS
-5010 NLVFFTGKGY
+5010 NICFRWRKDMPWI
-5020 VKIPLPQFF
+5020 KIPLPIEFRAMYGLGELSCGVLTGKERYSDEELAKQYISQISQVLPLDFMEGGGGWHAF
-5029 REFYGMG
+5029 VPSSVKPGVEAYTNKGWTGLPIYKDNKFKEYYPQWTSAYESADKTIVEATRWLNEATGGSDVSQGMIDWNPARIEYMLKGYLGGYYTMFDRLKKSAETAFGKREFEWRNVPIASRFVQEGDERTEARKAKSEYFDLHDEYEKTKSDMAGFKKIAESGRDDAQEYAKRLSDLENSQRYVHFQIMENYKPILDAYNAMIKEAEG
-5036 EAIATYWIGEASD
+5036 EYKEELKAEQDA
-5049 EDLRRSMV
+5049 LRREL
-5057 GQIENIFSIE
+5057 IELIHAVDDE
-5067 GQEGYKEWSMTRFL
+5067 
-5081 LFDHLEPIADVE
+5081 
-5093 NNENFMGTAI
+5093 
-5103 WNESIFKQGIPE
+5103 
-5115 YQKAKERTWKPLV
+5115 
-5128 GLAKEVNELQG
+5128 KEVN
-5139 GTENVAGEGSN
+5139 
-5150 RWNAN
+5150 
-5155 PAAWQ
+5155 
-5160 HLLENYGGG
+5160 
-5169 LVQFIGDAINVTTS
+5169 I
-5183 ALDGEMPETSNM
+5183 
-5195 PFAKRFYT
+5195 
-5203 IPTEE
+5203 EE
-5208 SANWARYRMYKD
+5208 QIKG
-5220 FRKDY
+5220 
-5225 DRAEAE
+5225 
-5231 HTALNKENTSIAEHV
+5231 
-5246 KKIVAFEEKQP
+5246 
-5257 EAASIYYAWKDLDI
+5257 DLD
-5271 AKRLK
+5271 
-5276 DAEWN
+5276 
-5281 SDEYWGIIR
+5281 
-5290 EAVDAGK
+5290 V
-5297 KVYYKDDKTSFV
+5297 
-5309 DGNEVQDFEK
+5309 
-5319 MLEEDARALLSQKY
+5319 LSQSEHKEIKKAVGSVVAKQLGGKY
-5333 SDGESRKLIESMIA
+5333 R
-5347 KKHGAKYDEYS
+5347 S
-5358 SAEYMGTEYGK
+5358 STTEYGK
-5369 RYYMLRTFDDLEG
+5369 AY
-5382 DNILAEE
+5382 EE
-5389 IRNAKEDSDDVQR
+5389 IRNLEDLAEDLQMQIAIGEAEDSDDVQR
-5402 KKALEKARDDINT
+5402 NRSLEKARRDINK

-5434 RKRRRDA
+5434 RERRRDA

>member
-52 EYEQFRF
+52 EYEQFKS

-67 ADPNVNDNADD
+67 ANPNVNHNADPKP
-78 NGNDN
+78 NGD
-83 ANANPNDNA
+83 AD
-92 NPNAKPWEA
+92 AKPWEA

-113 DKQREETP
+113 DKQREETS

-140 KPVVKWQP
+140 KPVVKMSAIGNTPQVAPVFKDYAGNEYDATDPKVLEEAKRQVAPIVNTPKAQEEPSLLESIGKSIGAGAVRAGTQMIDVLQQLSSNMYVEDPSSPTGFTRTQSYEEQIKDENNPLTQASSAGHTLADKWSKEAQP
-148 DKAERAEVEKQM
+148 RQGKGFVDLIMDGDITGALQKGVATAGESLPTTLSWATPYTAILNAIGMAGGNYREYTLEDESIPAWKRASMAIGSAAFEQAVEKYA
-160 TEMRQN
+160 
-166 IEQSKE
+166 
-172 DIDTKNKYIGGLTE
+172 DPVFKYIGGTKILKGAAKE
-186 KPFDTGM
+186 ASK
-193 QRIEIGNTESVFQ
+193 EI
-206 QRNPRVVETDA
+206 VEEVTKNA
-217 KYNTETGEFEKGYIN
+217 TET
-232 EAGEYNNKAMAE
+232 
-244 RDQKQI
+244 
-250 DRSRYIDMHPDYAG
+250 
-264 RANRNQVA
+264 
-272 NMDRYIDDNL
+272 L
-282 REAQKESAEIIAD
+282 
-295 YIDNASLGALALME
+295 
-309 VPKNPMMGGV
+309 
-319 DTDGFKLENIPTEEA
+319 
-334 QAAAQR
+334 
-340 IREFEAA
+340 
-347 SRSMRDAKRIIAE
+347 AKRIYKGLTNVGKDALGEGAE
-360 ADRAVKEDKYDGWLK
+360 EVVTTFGNDALGEVLDYVEGSTDYGVRAQWEKLKKENPNANL
-375 RHTLDFAGGV
+375 
-385 ARGFGDKFFD
+385 
-395 IDTWDFGLTDIK
+395 WDFSKQKAKEYGDSFIGGYLSGAYTSGTAQVTTK
-407 DNSSLMLALDK
+407 AL
-418 ADKGEE
+418 
-424 LTESQ
+424 Q
-429 RALLDAKA
+429 Y
-437 IELATQAYFGS
+437 ATG
-448 QVGKGYN
+448 
-455 AGAVTAESIP
+455 
-465 FMLEMC
+465 
-471 INPAASAGTTAAS
+471 AASEIDIEGKRGT
-484 KMARYALKRFA
+484 KIVPPVM
-495 KKAVTE
+495 
-501 GVEELTERGLM
+501 
-512 RAAINA
+512 
-518 GKKNLVKRAALG
+518 
-530 GRITGDLVAGAGVT
+530 DVA
-544 ATTGSGRVLA
+544 
-554 DTMDRMAGEV
+554 
-564 KYDEN
+564 
-569 ELGLASY
+569 
-576 AGRENQKEFGE
+576 
-587 AFAKAFASGTI
+587 
-598 ENYSEM
+598 
-604 VGEYFSP
+604 
-611 ILGVAGKYIGKGLD
+611 
-625 KMKLGFI
+625 
-632 NDAIENISASK
+632 
-643 LAKAVNDFESHAKYS
+643 
-658 GSIGEF
+658 
-664 SEEIAGGILNAIFVG
+664 
-679 DQTLDT
+679 
-685 NEQTGVFNPD
+685 
-695 NLIDTYLGVSIFGG
+695 
-709 VMSGVKTF
+709 
-717 GYRTPKYRA
+717 
-726 KQNMVEQDKIG
+726 
-737 SAMFGNQDKWGQIRN
+737 
-752 TIAVGSEEDIA
+752 
-763 AILQEVKNDDSLT
+763 
-776 QEQKM
+776 
-781 QAFKY
+781 QA
-786 AAYAMNYKGVL
+786 
-797 MAEQKRREEQPREH
+797 
-811 TDFETSFDNGYSLEG
+811 FDNGYSLEG

-847 GDDKVAELDANPV
+847 GEDKVAELDAHPV
-860 DAMAGIDTE
+860 DAMVGIDTE

-890 KVLDDINAQIAE
+890 KVLDDIDTQIAE
-902 STKNLNE
+902 SEKNLNE

-999 DAQMNGILSFNVGD
+999 DAQMSGILPFNVGD
-1013 EYDVL
+1013 QYDVL

-1059 ANNANLARLAE
+1059 ANNANLARLAA

-1078 KQMGIGETSGEA
+1078 RQMEIGETSGEA

-1097 DEPLAATPDA
+1097 NEPLAATSQNA
-1107 MPMIKN
+1107 MPMMG
-1113 SEDPDFM
+1113 EEPDFL

-1130 LYDEAGIPK
+1130 LYNEAGIPK

-1185 KGKLDAAQTAYDYWN
+1185 KGKLDAAQAAYDYWN
-1200 GVKTEQGKRDEAE
+1200 GVKVEQGKSEEAE

-1246 QMYGEYFDSDF
+1246 QMYGEHFDSDF
-1257 TVPYDAMEL
+1257 AVPYDAMEL

-1295 KRGVGRDRGTNAF
+1295 KRGVGRDKGTNAF

-1350 AFIDMFMGAEK
+1350 AFIDMFMSAEK

-1448 GSGQVQGQE
+1448 SSGQVQGQE
-1457 GDTTGVEEDGAAG
+1457 GDTTGVEEDGTAS
-1470 VAEREETGGERLW
+1470 RR
-1483 NNDGRRSNGGS
+1483 GRRGENIAGDRVGEEEVEAISHEEAIS
-1494 DKRQGSVSSSDELDE
+1494 LIAKMEEIATVAPDVELTIE
-1509 NGIPF
+1509 NWDAI
-1514 VKAEDGT
+1514 
-1521 TQFGEIRDTSGLA
+1521 FGEEGRVVTPIGEVKMGESQFTKLMRTDRSGKLGMIKPTLENPHAIIEDTSAAKGDNVTERA
-1534 PAPIRLSMGFHDS
+1534 SSYVFIRSF
-1547 NTNKGYGLEHIEAKH
+1547 KKA
-1562 GEQIREAGFGS
+1562 
-1573 VEEFVRFVALH
+1573 
-1584 YEEDNIRVGKRRN
+1584 
-1597 GGSTTYLIQVTD
+1597 
-1609 KHDNTLFIEMSR
+1609 
-1621 DGSYWNVNSGGVFR
+1621 DGSRYYYFTSVTVSKDGKEVVISNQEKSKKRISNLLQTGVIRWINKNVLSASETQNEESVLLDDSQAATQADNNTASLGVNSPEL
-1635 KGYSNK
+1635 S
-1641 KETVTKT
+1641 
-1648 EPQQPNNAVSTGSS
+1648 
-1662 RPADGEGGI
+1662 DG
-1671 ASTEPN
+1671 
-1677 GKPTVSSASKGT
+1677 KGT
-1689 ENFETDKE
+1689 ENSETDKE

-1713 AEITIEDVDDKGER
+1713 AAITIEDVDDKGVR

-1759 VQESVAKAEKETDT
+1759 VQEVVSKAEEETDT

-1793 GYDVSIE
+1793 GYNVSIE

-1840 VFLSDNIDDWNG
+1840 VFLSDNLDDWNG

-1880 ARAAYLLNYEEGW
+1880 ARAAYLSNYEEGW
-1893 QGLGTMTGVTKEEF
+1893 QGLGVMTGVTKEEF

-1940 AVDMTTMQPVM
+1940 AVDKIEKAKPKETASIKEVVRNYVQVYRNWADDIKNDAALKAWQNARKELEGRLNEL
-1951 SEEAFAELLESGDR
+1951 SDEELEGLKSQLGGDFANIADFVGDISRRRTQNREVSNAFDEGMKAQ
-1965 EMMEAYLKEI
+1965 KEI
-1975 EHALRLGD
+1975 SGTAKAPKVVLDNFTANDELRPVLNGVHHDEDGFAVATNGMILIADKRQYDEANKGKTIISHKVGNSAKKGD
-1983 NAPLDGK
+1983 IVDFRFPNWKMVVKAHPNGSTASVTFDGLRK
-1990 KEVQQDYKKAVEQ
+1990 FLAGV
-2003 YGKDNIPEEVL
+2003 EEVMKSRWNT
-2014 DELTKRIE
+2014 EKENGNTKQSFASWSSEANIAIRMPNGE
-2022 PYNNLERTLFDRK
+2022 VCVYKYNRLSKF
-2035 YALEEKLRGVEA
+2035 
-2047 AERIASAEKKDKEKA
+2047 
-2062 AHKQTAYNGFLA
+2062 
-2074 DKTALGA
+2074 A
-2081 DAAEKALSK
+2081 DAAANMGMTDIYYAADRELIASNENGYVLLMPTNP
-2090 RINIEGEVM
+2090 NI
-2099 TVAEFVE
+2099 
-2106 KQHQSGSLVPSISEE
+2106 LSEE
-2121 PKYKGV
+2121 ESLSYDAGRRFFYEWNSSSADRLH
-2127 SKRAW
+2127 SKP
-2132 NRMDAAQQAAE
+2132 NEQ
-2143 EERVKNG
+2143 
-2150 GTKSVYRLNGYDLGK
+2150 GK
-2165 TAYDYAQYLM
+2165 T
-2175 KNNNDNVDK
+2175 
-2184 AETEKPQKSE
+2184 ETEKPQKSE
-2194 KKSSTRASSVV
+2194 KKSSARASSVV

-2238 ALKKGAD
+2238 TLKKGAD

-2420 TAKKEK
+2420 TEKKEK

-2617 NTSDMATMRYDVV
+2617 NTSDMATTRYNVV
-2630 REEVSAVL
+2630 REEVSAML
-2638 KEMYRAM
+2638 KEMYRVM
-2645 KAMDYDMRSRR
+2645 KAMDYDVRSRR

-2671 FENYIYNKLAEKEV
+2671 FQNYIYNKLAEKEV
-2685 TSPILVRKDILFD
+2685 TSPILVRQDILFD
-2698 DAEEVSKN
+2698 DAEEISKN

-2779 DVAIGQQVLDDAN
+2779 DVAIGQQVLDENAN
-2792 GAARLMGGEMSERRK
+2792 
-2807 EREEVNNY
+2807 
-2815 IDEATSFVTGKDIKD
+2815 AT
-2830 VRRER
+2830 
-2835 IAREEQRREL
+2835 
-2845 TKEIYGII
+2845 
-2853 LSGDFNSVNLQKIS
+2853 
-2867 DYINDVTPNNP
+2867 
-2878 YGRRLSERLPQRVER
+2878 
-2893 KSISLQSLSAVD
+2893 
-2905 ALYGRASESAVSPH
+2905 
-2919 ERVSAQGRR
+2919 
-2928 AIEERKKEALEQW
+2928 
-2941 AKATGNWHTDLSDF
+2941 
-2955 TDSPTPISDDTTD
+2955 
-2968 SDVYM
+2968 
-2973 AKDGKHVIKLS
+2973 
-2984 RGKQGKRFAPDI
+2984 
-2996 DNIPLFNYV
+2996 
-3005 FPNSAYKILGYGD
+3005 
-3018 FGKGFVRI
+3018 
-3026 LQQPFVDFE
+3026 
-3035 TSEPLTEQE
+3035 
-3044 RVAFMDGLGFK
+3044 
-3055 SINKNNTAFSNGE
+3055 
-3068 IIVADLQKNNI
+3068 
-3079 VKDADGNIN
+3079 
-3088 VIDADCK
+3088 
-3095 LHTKD
+3095 
-3100 VGGQYTYLPVE
+3100 
-3111 HDMPLRGGVR
+3111 R

-3163 KTYAQSVGR
+3163 KTYAQSVGQ

-3184 ESYDAVNTD
+3184 EAYDVVNTD

-3237 SLANLKVSS
+3237 SLANLEDSS
-3246 NTYQSIAEDK
+3246 ENYQDIAEDK

-3304 EQQDI
+3304 EQKEI
-3309 VEMADNELSAQG
+3309 VEMADNELAAQG
-3321 WRRQEIDERVVFTNS
+3321 WRRQEIGEQMVFTNS
-3336 DGKRIVFTP
+3336 EGKRIVFTP
-3345 NQSGADFYEEF
+3345 NQTGADFYEEF
-3356 VVALGSKKAAS
+3356 VVAFGSKKAAS

-3398 FDESNIEITNKARL
+3398 FDERDLEITNKARL

-3516 EKANGILDKARIIAM
+3516 EKANGLLDKARIIAM

-3540 RYWTMARDLFAGNV
+3540 RYWTMARDLFAGSV

-3564 FADMAMADLLGGFN
+3564 FADMAMADLMGGFN
-3578 PSAAA
+3578 PGAAA

-3594 EQGAAEAVKIHYDA
+3594 EQGAAEAVKMHYDA

-3684 IPSLKETEDTFF
+3684 IPSLKEIEDTFF

-3733 AEAYRNE
+3733 AKAYRNE

-3771 EEDAERVENILGIL
+3771 EEDTERVENILGIL

-3793 LDRRREK
+3793 LERRREK

-3837 DSMFRDGGV
+3837 QPAFYSNAERAVEGIKQEKATPEQWLAMIQKAGGLKAGEDKWMGLSDWLRQQGQPTTDNGQPKAKTLTKQEVLDFIRSNRVEVEEVNYAEESKGDETAEKEFFVFTNDTTAEAIVLSGKKGVSLSEASRELLDERYGEGWEDYVYIDSMGFVRKGEFVTAEEAAQFFGVEYDKAAERAINSTRIDYTTEGLENKKEIALVVPTIEPWNEGDEIHFGDAGGDRAVAWVRFGETTDADGKRVLVIDEIQSKRHQEGREKGYANENTISEIKQQIDVLLAEQEQIAKDILHKKGYIYHDEEGGKFSEKEKYYALTGRIGSEEQMARQKEIDSQLYELNNKLRNERGGIPDAPFDKNWHELAMKRMLRYAAENGYDKIAWTKGAQQADRYNLSKVFNSIEREDNPNEEGKRFVFSGGNYEVMRVDDSNKVIYSSIGESEGKNLDELVGKDLAIKMMGMEDGDAIDSEEIRIGGEGMMAFYDQMLPRFMDKYGKKWGVKTTEVELPEVEEAGETMWAVDVTPEMRESVMEGQPMFREGGV

-3860 GYTKRQH
+3860 GYTKKQH

-3896 IYETSDDLNG
+3896 IYETADDLNG
-3906 VEGITEEDKKS
+3906 VDGITEEDKKS

-3946 HEGVAHF
+3946 HEGVAHY
-3953 GLRQLFGKNFE
+3953 GLRKLFGKNFE

-4044 GDNELRYVLWRSYYN
+4044 SDNELRYVLWRSYYN

-4093 HGVAEQTERATGVWA
+4093 LGVAESGIGMSLEETNRRFNDELANLSEENADWVNLSLGMPSPILLAAGVENKHMKLYGNKVIKKMKKHGFALNELRDLPVAVANPIAVFNNYGKDGNRSILTELKTAQGNILVAITIGRGDVDVDFNVVSSVFAKNNISVVEWINKGYATYINK
-4108 EKAEETTDEQR
+4108 EKALNYLHHSAPIAEALSDSRLSSAAKVVENFVNPKISAENVE
-4119 KKYVR
+4119 K
-4124 NAIKNYPNTIG
+4124 NA
-4135 VFKGTDGLYHSTSDN
+4135 
-4150 IEPFSPDKLDE
+4150 
-4161 VLKKLIKSGTRVA
+4161 
-4174 LIDDI
+4174 
-4179 PSVEDGVSES
+4179 
-4189 EYLGYK
+4189 
-4195 PTLDD
+4195 
-4200 YYKYTNATFE
+4200 
-4210 LIARQFDMPAK
+4210 
-4221 TKVISHE
+4221 
-4228 RTQEE
+4228 
-4233 RALLKAE
+4233 
-4240 WDKLKHEHPEWEWHL
+4240 
-4255 SPKSSS
+4255 PK
-4261 EYLIDKETGDIYRY
+4261 
-4275 SDHWGKVATCHWKV
+4275 
-4289 KGGHG
+4289 
-4294 VTEQIIAK
+4294 
-4302 ANIKDFDRNISE
+4302 
-4314 GLLKY
+4314 
-4319 ARLHRSGDGT
+4319 LHRSGDGT
-4329 QEAYN
+4329 PRAMARDTYERL
-4334 NAVNTGSKWGMK
+4334 VM
-4346 NSWGLSGYNF
+4346 SGTQQF
-4356 REAFQDSMLAL
+4356 REAVQDSMLSLKNLYKSILKAEG
-4367 RKLQEVVEERYGIKL
+4367 KEKHIKDVA
-4382 GEDENAYDDENSLSS
+4382 GYENAYLAENRMHSASQAQIS
-4397 RNQEE
+4397 AWTQDFFTPIVEE
-4402 KKSVNKKVIEPMNAI
+4402 VYRLVGDSKSAY
-4417 VDKMISEEG
+4417 EE
-4426 VDQDDLNDYL
+4426 LNDYL
-4436 ICKHGLERNVVM
+4436 MAKHGLERNIVL
-4448 AERDARKEYDELV
+4448 AERDARKEYDRLM

-4469 NSLIKKYRNRD
+4469 NSLIKEYREKD
-4480 YSGLTGVT
+4480 YSGLTALT
-4488 GLKSTRSAELAAM
+4488 GENNTADAELLAQQMVDDFEASHDTTKLWARINAATKSSLEKMFRSGLMSKARYEDIRDMFAYYIPLQGFDEKVAEDMYAYVGSDGTRMYGTPIRSARGRR
-4501 KLVYNFENNHSAS
+4501 S
-4514 CVKLWEA
+4514 
-4521 INKATKW
+4521 KA
-4528 TLKKGFDS
+4528 D
-4536 GMMSKE
+4536 
-4542 TYDKVRNMFQYY
+4542 N
-4554 VPLRG
+4554 
-4559 WDEETA
+4559 
-4565 EDVYDYL
+4565 
-4572 MNDRSVFNGT
+4572 
-4582 VVAAK
+4582 
-4587 GHRHKSDDPLA
+4587 PLA
-4598 IIANMADSAILQGN
+4598 TIAMNGEAAIRQGN
-4612 RNQMK
+4612 RNEMK
-4617 QKLLNMAVKYPTDVC
+4617 QHFLNFVQAHPSDVVSVSDVWLRYNDVTDEWEQYFDAGLKDDDSPEEVERKVRDFNERMEQLAA
-4632 SVGDMWIVKNGKK
+4632 SNPDRYKRGRDAEDIPFRVVSMSNASQHQVIVKRGGKT
-4645 WAADFPVIPVD
+4645 
-4656 ASSEEVAQIVAQHDA
+4656 IV
-4671 DMRALG
+4671 L
-4677 DNAKRVTGKLDIEW
+4677 T
-4691 HINKKNI
+4691 
-4698 PEHAVVVNVGGVQHV
+4698 
-4713 VYINGNPRAAQAVN
+4713 INGNPRAAQALN
-4727 GLTGERRR
+4727 GLTNPDVFTEGVFGKAMNLGQNLNRLLSSLYTTRNPEFVASNYTR
-4735 DAKDKAGRLVDFVLK
+4735 DALYSNCMTWVKESPAYAVRFHKNFGMANPAFMATMFVE
-4750 DMKRWYSSMMTQYNI
+4750 WE
-4765 NFSGANYVRDFGHSI
+4765 
-4780 LMTFINNGL
+4780 
-4789 KDTGRMLKYILPAI
+4789 
-4803 GYGVKARVGRVGN
+4803 N
-4816 GEYDKYYKE
+4816 GELRKKVAQMGNTPKQGSVDYMRKQFYD
-4825 FLENGGVT
+4825 FMMNGGET
-4833 GYAHLDSVDKWKHL
+4833 GWTSLRDIEAHKKDLEASLKKEGSTSRKAWKALGGTLD
-4847 NDMRWERLSKLQ
+4847 
-4859 KAGVAPAKVF
+4859 
-4869 QAGMEAIG
+4869 
-4877 WFSETLELITRFN
+4877 
-4890 TYIKERKKGESIA
+4890 IA
-4903 NSVKAAKNITV
+4903 NRAVENCARFSAFVTSREMGRSLERSIYDAKEVSV
-4914 NFNKKGSEVTPG
+4914 NFNKKGAGDKFLSAKGQTKLGKAGSVIGGLGRGLFVFFNAGVQGMANYMGAAKHNPAKLAVLSSLLFGLGSIIPIVT
-4926 VFGAIA
+4926 AIA
-4932 NTLRLYRMFFN
+4932 C
-4943 PIVQGLNQIYEAVS
+4943 G
-4957 NNPKA
+4957 
-4962 RKRLIGVCA
+4962 
-4971 FYSIIGAVMPFVNMA
+4971 
-4986 LVDKFGDDDD
+4986 GDDDD
-4996 DDDYFLLNEYTRRT
+4996 EDSYYNLPEYVRRS
-5010 NLVFFTGKGY
+5010 NLCFRWRKDMPWI
-5020 VKIPLPQFF
+5020 KIPLPIEFRAMYGLGELSCGVLTGKERYTDEELTKQYISQVSQVLPLDFMEGGGGWHAF
-5029 REFYGMG
+5029 VPSSVKPVVEAYTNKGWTGLPIYKDNKFKEYYPQWTRAYESADKTIVEATRWLNEATGGSDVSQGMIDWNPARIEYMLKGYLGGYYTMFDRLKKSAETAFGKREFEWRNVPIASRFVQEGDERTEARKAKSEYFDLHDEYEKTKSDMNGFKKIAESGRDDAQEYAERLSDLENSQRYVHFQIMENYKPILDAYNDMIKEAEG
-5036 EAIATYWIGEASD
+5036 EYKEELKAE
-5049 EDLRRSMV
+5049 EDALRREL
-5057 GQIENIFSIE
+5057 IELIHAVDDE
-5067 GQEGYKEWSMTRFL
+5067 
-5081 LFDHLEPIADVE
+5081 
-5093 NNENFMGTAI
+5093 
-5103 WNESIFKQGIPE
+5103 
-5115 YQKAKERTWKPLV
+5115 
-5128 GLAKEVNELQG
+5128 KEVN
-5139 GTENVAGEGSN
+5139 
-5150 RWNAN
+5150 
-5155 PAAWQ
+5155 
-5160 HLLENYGGG
+5160 
-5169 LVQFIGDAINVTTS
+5169 I
-5183 ALDGEMPETSNM
+5183 
-5195 PFAKRFYT
+5195 
-5203 IPTEE
+5203 EE
-5208 SANWARYRMYKD
+5208 QIKG
-5220 FRKDY
+5220 
-5225 DRAEAE
+5225 
-5231 HTALNKENTSIAEHV
+5231 
-5246 KKIVAFEEKQP
+5246 
-5257 EAASIYYAWKDLDI
+5257 DLD
-5271 AKRLK
+5271 
-5276 DAEWN
+5276 
-5281 SDEYWGIIR
+5281 
-5290 EAVDAGK
+5290 V
-5297 KVYYKDDKTSFV
+5297 
-5309 DGNEVQDFEK
+5309 
-5319 MLEEDARALLSQKY
+5319 LSQTEHKEIKNAVGRVVAKQLG
-5333 SDGESRKLIESMIA
+5333 GEYR
-5347 KKHGAKYDEYS
+5347 S
-5358 SAEYMGTEYGK
+5358 STTEYGK
-5369 RYYMLRTFDDLEG
+5369 AYEK
-5382 DNILAEE
+5382 
-5389 IRNAKEDSDDVQR
+5389 IRNLEDLTEDLQMQIAIGEAEDSDDVR
-5402 KKALEKARDDINT
+5402 RERALDKARRDINT
-5415 LKKRLGDPDEDD
+5415 LKQRLGDSDEDD

-5434 RKRRRDA
+5434 RERRRDA